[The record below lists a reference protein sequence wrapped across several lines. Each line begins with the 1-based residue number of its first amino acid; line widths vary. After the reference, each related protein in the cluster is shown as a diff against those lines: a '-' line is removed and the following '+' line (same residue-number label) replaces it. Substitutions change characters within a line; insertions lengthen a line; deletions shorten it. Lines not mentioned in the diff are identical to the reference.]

1 MGVLR
6 LKRAAI
12 SIFFATALAL
22 AWTGC
27 GGYDG
32 GSGGGGQTPI
42 SNLPN
47 RAFVSNSFTGALQI
61 IDTKTDKNT
70 AFQTS
75 VGSTPTQVL
84 LSKDKSL
91 IAVYAS
97 GSQSFTAYDP
107 TKEVVSGSVGL
118 AGATESAILSEDGKF
133 LYAAEKNAVVSGQ
146 PNGAVQVVS
155 LKESTSTVSPIPV
168 PSVRWIALNHAGN
181 VMLAFSDQSNTVTKI
196 DPTATTITPVSVA
209 GPFDRPIAAYF
220 SSDDTKAYV
229 LNCGPECG
237 GTTSSVT
244 ELTIS
249 NGTTRNVP
257 VSAATI
263 ALLDGTNLYVA
274 GAPNAVGGTF
284 QVVDTT
290 AMTASTPKTISDG
303 THSVIMSAGGK
314 IWVGAKGCAANK
326 GCLSVFNTS
335 DQTVKID
342 DPTGTATSKGDVTGM
357 TPISGRNVVYVVEG
371 GELRVYDIA
380 TVTEITPV
388 ALDVVGKAYGVVA
401 LP

>member
-12 SIFFATALAL
+12 SIVLAAILAL

-27 GGYDG
+27 GGGSG
-32 GSGGGGQTPI
+32 GSGNQPTT
-42 SNLPN
+42 SKLTN
-47 RAFVSNSFTGALQI
+47 RAFVTNSFTGALQI
-61 IDTKTDKNT
+61 IDAKTDKNT

-91 IAVYAS
+91 IVVYAS

-118 AGATESAILSEDGKF
+118 GGATESAILSEDGKF
-133 LYAAEKNAVVSGQ
+133 LYVAEKNAVVSGQ

-181 VMLAFSDQSNTVTKI
+181 VLLAFSDQSNTVTKV

-220 SSDDTKAYV
+220 SSDDTKAYI

-257 VSAATI
+257 VSAVSVG
-263 ALLDGTNLYVA
+263 LLDGTNLYVA

-303 THSVIMSAGGK
+303 IHSVIMSAGGK

-326 GCLSVFNTS
+326 GCLSVYNTS

-342 DPTGTATSKGDVTGM
+342 DPTGTAAAKGDVTGM
-357 TPISGRNVVYVVEG
+357 APIGGRNVVYVVEG

-380 TVTEITPV
+380 SATEITPV

-401 LP
+401 IP

>member
-12 SIFFATALAL
+12 SIFCAAVLAL

-27 GGYDG
+27 GGDYN
-32 GSGGGGQTPI
+32 GGGGNQPTT
-42 SNLPN
+42 SKLTN
-47 RAFVSNSFTGALQI
+47 RAFVTNSFTGALQI
-61 IDTKTDKNT
+61 IDTKFDRNT

-75 VGSTPTQVL
+75 VGSTPTQAL

-91 IAVYAS
+91 IVVYAS

-133 LYAAEKNAVVSGQ
+133 LYAAEKNAVVTGQ
-146 PNGAVQVVS
+146 PNGAVQVIS

-168 PSVRWIALNHAGN
+168 QSVRWIALNHAGN
-181 VMLAFSDQSNTVTKI
+181 VLLAFSDQSDTVTKV
-196 DPTATTITPVSVA
+196 DPTATTVTPVSVA

-220 SSDDTKAYV
+220 SSDDTKAYI

-257 VSAATI
+257 VSAASI
-263 ALLDGTNLYVA
+263 GLLDGTNLYVA
-274 GAPNAVGGTF
+274 GAPNAVGGTL

-290 AMTASTPKTISDG
+290 AMTASTAKTISDG
-303 THSVIMSAGGK
+303 IHSVIMSAGGK
-314 IWVGAKGCAANK
+314 IWVGARGCAANK
-326 GCLSVFNTS
+326 GCLSVYNTS

-342 DPTGTATSKGDVTGM
+342 DPTGTAAAKGDVTGM
-357 TPISGRNVVYVVEG
+357 TPIGGRNVVYVVEG

-380 TVTEITPV
+380 SATEITPV
-388 ALDVVGKAYGVVA
+388 ALDLVGKTYGVVA
-401 LP
+401 IP

>member
-12 SIFFATALAL
+12 SLFFAAVLAL

-27 GGYDG
+27 GGG
-32 GSGGGGQTPI
+32 NGGGGNQPTT
-42 SNLPN
+42 SKLTN
-47 RAFVSNSFTGALQI
+47 RAFVTNSFTGALQI
-61 IDTKTDKNT
+61 IDAKTDKNT
-70 AFQTS
+70 TFQTS
-75 VGSTPTQVL
+75 VGSNPTTVL
-84 LSKDKSL
+84 ASKDKSVIL
-91 IAVYAS
+91 VYAS
-97 GSQSFTAYDP
+97 GSQSLIGYNP
-107 TKEVVSGSVGL
+107 TTETVSGSAL
-118 AGATESAILSEDGKF
+118 LSAPTESLIISDDGKF
-133 LYAAEKNAVVSGQ
+133 AYAAEKNAIVTGQQNGSIQVS
-146 PNGAVQVVS
+146 S
-155 LKESTSTVSPIPV
+155 LKDSTVTRTPIAV

-181 VMLAFSDQSNTVTKI
+181 LMLAFSDQSNNVVKFDPTSTTPTVT
-196 DPTATTITPVSVA
+196 PVV

-263 ALLDGTNLYVA
+263 GLLDGTNLYVA

-290 AMTASTPKTISDG
+290 AMTASAAKTISDG
-303 THSVIMSAGGK
+303 IHSVIMSAGGK

-326 GCLSVFNTS
+326 GCLSIFNTS

-342 DPTGTATSKGDVTGM
+342 DPTGTASSKGDVTGM
-357 TPISGRNVVYVVEG
+357 SPIGGRNVVYIVEG
-371 GELRVYDIA
+371 GELRVYDIG
-380 TVTEITPV
+380 TGTEITPL

-401 LP
+401 IP